1 MACTVKLKIFFI
13 FSQKKKSTED
23 FIERENALAFLH
35 QQKLYITCTTWV
47 RKTQRNMDGGGF
59 RHPSPTIEKLQPYSK
74 TTNPR
79 VVLVQ
84 SFTQSFETYCATLY
98 RFYHSVPRIESW
110 NQLLSEPKHLGR
122 NTILEIPWESHF
134 YESTRAT
141 SGTKHLQ
148 VCFTL
153 FV

>member
-1 MACTVKLKIFFI
+1 MKLKIFFI
-13 FSQKKKSTED
+13 FSPKKKSTED
-23 FIERENALAFLH
+23 FIERENVLTFLH

-47 RKTQRNMDGGGF
+47 RKTHRNMDGGGF
-59 RHPSPTIEKLQPYSK
+59 RHPSPTIWKLQPYSK

-98 RFYHSVPRIESW
+98 CFYHSVPGIESW
-110 NQLLSEPKHLGR
+110 NQLLSEPKHLGK

-148 VCFTL
+148 VWFTL